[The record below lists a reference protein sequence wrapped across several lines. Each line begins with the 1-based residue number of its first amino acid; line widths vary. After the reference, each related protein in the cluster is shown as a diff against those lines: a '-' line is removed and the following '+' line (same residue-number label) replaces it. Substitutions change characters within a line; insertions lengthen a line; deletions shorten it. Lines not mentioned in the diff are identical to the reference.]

1 MPLRIPD
8 KLPAIELLKHENI
21 FVMDESRAH
30 KQEIRPLKICVL
42 NLMPLK
48 ITTETDLVRL
58 LSNTPLQLEVYFMK
72 LKSHTPKNTPI
83 EHMMMFYK
91 DFQELSK
98 QKFDGMIVTGAP
110 IETMAYEEV
119 EYWPEIKEIFD
130 WARTHV
136 TSTLYICWGAQA
148 GLYHFYGVPKYPLE
162 KKMFGIFKQK
172 PLDLSQPIFRGF
184 DDIFNMPHSRHTEVR
199 REDIEKVPGLDI
211 IAESPESGVRIFASL
226 ISGKLSYSSERYHVS
241 WACAS
246 INDSIP
252 ECCIRSR
259 QISRSRLRV
268 MAFIAVSGFSMSQQ
282 PQRKSCFIAQS
293 RAVLPPILSVS
304 TEISASCRI
313 SVSICSSA
321 LFRTARMWR
330 ILVEQITSVCPL
342 TSSGREIVI
351 SDIIVFPFGL

>member
-119 EYWPEIKEIFD
+119 EYWPEIKEILIGPVPMLLQHSIS
-130 WARTHV
+130 A
-136 TSTLYICWGAQA
+136 
-148 GLYHFYGVPKYPLE
+148 GVPRLVFIISMVFLSILREEDVWY
-162 KKMFGIFKQK
+162 FKQK

-199 REDIEKVPGLDI
+199 REDIEKCRDLT
-211 IAESPESGVRIFASL
+211 SL
-226 ISGKLSYSSERYHVS
+226 P
-241 WACAS
+241 
-246 INDSIP
+246 N
-252 ECCIRSR
+252 
-259 QISRSRLRV
+259 RLK
-268 MAFIAVSGFSMSQQ
+268 AVS
-282 PQRKSCFIAQS
+282 
-293 RAVLPPILSVS
+293 
-304 TEISASCRI
+304 
-313 SVSICSSA
+313 A
-321 LFRTARMWR
+321 L
-330 ILVEQITSVCPL
+330 
-342 TSSGREIVI
+342 
-351 SDIIVFPFGL
+351 

>member
-1 MPLRIPD
+1 
-8 KLPAIELLKHENI
+8 
-21 FVMDESRAH
+21 MDESRAH

-148 GLYHFYGVPKYPLE
+148 GLYHFYGVPKHLRGQ
-162 KKMFGIFKQK
+162 GI
-172 PLDLSQPIFRGF
+172 
-184 DDIFNMPHSRHTEVR
+184 
-199 REDIEKVPGLDI
+199 
-211 IAESPESGVRIFASL
+211 
-226 ISGKLSYSSERYHVS
+226 GK
-241 WACAS
+241 
-246 INDSIP
+246 
-252 ECCIRSR
+252 
-259 QISRSRLRV
+259 
-268 MAFIAVSGFSMSQQ
+268 
-282 PQRKSCFIAQS
+282 
-293 RAVLPPILSVS
+293 
-304 TEISASCRI
+304 
-313 SVSICSSA
+313 
-321 LFRTARMWR
+321 
-330 ILVEQITSVCPL
+330 ILVEKTFEYLHNHKIKGIAVC
-342 TSSGREIVI
+342 SYIKAIVDRSEKLKKI
-351 SDIIVFPFGL
+351 S